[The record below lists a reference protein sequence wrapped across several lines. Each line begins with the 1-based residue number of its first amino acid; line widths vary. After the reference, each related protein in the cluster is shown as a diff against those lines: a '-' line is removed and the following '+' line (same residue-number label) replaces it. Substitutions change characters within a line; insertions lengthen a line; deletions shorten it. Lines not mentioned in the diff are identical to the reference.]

1 MQSQEIHNRLFM
13 QQLPAPVMY
22 LRNIKWSA
30 CRLVNIFHPLC
41 CKRRKKAEVLTHI
54 LKAHYKN
61 SRVIMTQHFWSVSLA
76 KPFITRSALS
86 QHRQSKGLKCGVFTT
101 LHLLI
106 NNLAKHHKIYHMFCS
121 YFQHCT
127 FWYFE
132 HSEKLKLNLLHV
144 LFEQIMSHASR
155 DTYGVIQNL
164 NV

>member
-22 LRNIKWSA
+22 LRNIKRCA

-86 QHRQSKGLKCGVFTT
+86 QHRVKDLSVGYSPRFICWITT
-101 LHLLI
+101 LPNTTKSI
-106 NNLAKHHKIYHMFCS
+106 TFCS

-132 HSEKLKLNLLHV
+132 HSEKWKLNLLHV

-155 DTYGVIQNL
+155 VTYGVIQNL